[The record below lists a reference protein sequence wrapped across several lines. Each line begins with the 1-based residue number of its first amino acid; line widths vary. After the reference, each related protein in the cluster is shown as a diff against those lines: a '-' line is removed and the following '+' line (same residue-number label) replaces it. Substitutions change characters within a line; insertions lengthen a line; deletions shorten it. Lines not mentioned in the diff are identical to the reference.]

1 MYIDNH
7 TIRTT
12 FKTKKCQNGFLMKAN
27 IFYLEI
33 NTKTLHLSHYVR
45 SIGTFHWP
53 VSAYYQTT
61 MQPRVG
67 TSDLGYLGLKEE
79 IVGHLYIQGGRS
91 TLMRYFVVFI
101 STFHFYTIEN
111 RNICQNA
118 KDFFLSQRWKL
129 IDFIKYLR
137 WPFWFDLLKVKNS
150 KYIRGRAKM

>member
-118 KDFFLSQRWKL
+118 KDFFIPAMKVKRLYKISTVVIL
-129 IDFIKYLR
+129 IWHFEGQ
-137 WPFWFDLLKVKNS
+137 WLKVHPW
-150 KYIRGRAKM
+150 